1 MIYLNKI
8 KRLFFFTVSNI
19 FFFKNVFKYCTFDK
33 SFNLKQLIIIILFI
47 TACSIS
53 EKKQNDIT
61 TEQIPTS
68 INSFLENKP
77 EIISLDSTY
86 NSETEIWTQMINF
99 TEKFSDL
106 IENEINHK
114 SKIKSLS
121 VEFKKIKK
129 ETIPEKYKISPII
142 GRIRVVNTYLQK
154 IDSYLLKQETVK
166 EYQMDLKNLVES
178 YNGLIFQINQR
189 SKEISN

>member
-1 MIYLNKI
+1 MRIIFIYLLIFSCSNVDINK
-8 KRLFFFTVSNI
+8 SNI
-19 FFFKNVFKYCTFDK
+19 D
-33 SFNLKQLIIIILFI
+33 
-47 TACSIS
+47 
-53 EKKQNDIT
+53 
-61 TEQIPTS
+61 QIPVPTS
-68 INSFLENKP
+68 IVSFFDNKP
-77 EIISLDSTY
+77 EIIRLDSSYT
-86 NSETEIWTQMINF
+86 SEIEIWTQMINF

-106 IENEINHK
+106 IDNEINHK

-121 VEFKKIKK
+121 IELKKIKK
-129 ETIPEKYKISPII
+129 ETIPGKYKTSPII

>member
-1 MIYLNKI
+1 M
-8 KRLFFFTVSNI
+8 RSI
-19 FFFKNVFKYCTFDK
+19 FIF
-33 SFNLKQLIIIILFI
+33 LLIIIS
-47 TACSIS
+47 CSEIDN
-53 EKKQNDIT
+53 KNIKVQVP
-61 TEQIPTS
+61 IPTS
-68 INSFLENKP
+68 INSLFNEKP
-77 EIISLDSTY
+77 EIIKLDLTS
-86 NSETEIWTQMINF
+86 SSQIESWVHIISF

-106 IENEINHK
+106 FEKEINHK
-114 SKIKSLS
+114 SKIKLLS
-121 VEFKKIKK
+121 TDLDKIKK
-129 ETIPEKYKISPII
+129 ETIPEKYKPSPII